1 MYRIVKDQDY
11 ATSFRNVKK
20 AKQAAFRY
28 NQNEARNAK
37 SKRRAD
43 GVATL
48 KGARVVVYDVSAF
61 SPPNNRIGYLAI
73 DPV

>member
-1 MYRIVKDQDY
+1 MYRIVNDLDY

-20 AKQAAFRY
+20 AKQAAFQY

-43 GVATL
+43 GVSTL
-48 KGARVVVYDVSAF
+48 KGAYVAVYDVSAF
-61 SPPNNRIGYLAI
+61 AQNKTRLGYLAI
-73 DPV
+73 DPM